1 MSARPFS
8 PVWVT
13 LPGRPPRRVDSAFEA
28 LECLMG
34 GWPITTHSTY
44 RRAVQACRDA
54 IDGFVPATKAREAF
68 LAAARTIGAT
78 TSTKPAKH
86 HDIAAA
92 ARASKGAFDGIVQ
105 L

>member
-13 LPGRPPRRVDSAFEA
+13 LPGRPSRRVDSAFEA

-34 GWPITTHSTY
+34 GWPITANPSY

-54 IDGFVPATKAREAF
+54 IDGFVPATKARDAF
-68 LAAARTIGAT
+68 LAAARHIGAT
-78 TSTKPAKH
+78 TSATPNKRN
-86 HDIAAA
+86 DIVAAS
-92 ARASKGAFDGIVQ
+92 RASKGAFDGVIQ